1 MSAIVQEFVEALDAK
16 VKGIIRGTAKL
27 VIKDEGTVFLSETGA
42 TAEDKEADV
51 TMIASDIVFRNI
63 LSGDQNPAMAVMS
76 GKLKVDG
83 NPMRALKVSDILTA

>member
-1 MSAIVQEFVEALDAK
+1 MSTIVEEFVEALDAK

-51 TMIASDIVFRNI
+51 TMIASDTVFRNF

>member
-1 MSAIVQEFVEALDAK
+1 MSTIVEEFVEALDAK

-51 TMIASDIVFRNI
+51 TMIASDTVFRNI